1 MLNFCDRL
9 WGVTGPQMIVVTRFI
24 HLCVGTFVI
33 FAAIW
38 AFIQKG
44 DDLEDNTVI
53 AALYTM

>member
-1 MLNFCDRL
+1 MLNFCGRL
-9 WGVTGPQMIVVTRFI
+9 WGVTGSQMVVVMKFI
-24 HLCVGTFVI
+24 HLCVGIFVI

-38 AFIQKG
+38 AFIEKG